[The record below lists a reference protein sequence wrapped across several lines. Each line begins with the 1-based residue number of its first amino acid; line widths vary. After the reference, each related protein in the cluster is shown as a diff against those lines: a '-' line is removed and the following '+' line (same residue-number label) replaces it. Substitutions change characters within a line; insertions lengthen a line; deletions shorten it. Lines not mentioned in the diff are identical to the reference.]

1 MEQAGGEG
9 GTPVPSEAFDV
20 ADGEDQGADGKGAS
34 TVSNGSEDKDEA

>member
-20 ADGEDQGADGKGAS
+20 ADGDDQDAAGNGAS
-34 TVSNGSEDKDEA
+34 TVSNGSEDRDAA